1 MNNFTDE
8 SYAAFREAALEK
20 YDFSTCMRPDGSK
33 YGSPGR
39 CIKGSET
46 SAASKDDKKS
56 GSKASS
62 GGGGSFS
69 SGGGGGGGSASG
81 PVGKAETKFNKALER
96 SQKSSK
102 ASGEAQTKL
111 STIKKTKGEKSP
123 QYQKAYIKSSQ
134 LSRKAA
140 EDRMKAVKAG
150 QDLEAAQKKESE
162 KKK

>member
-1 MNNFTDE
+1 MKNAFGQFDE
-8 SYAAFREAALEK
+8 EAYQAFLDSATEK
-20 YDFSTCMRPDGSK
+20 YDFGTCQRPDGSK

-46 SAASKDDKKS
+46 SPASKDDKKS
-56 GSKASS
+56 SSKAA
-62 GGGGSFS
+62 
-69 SGGGGGGGSASG
+69 SGGGGGGSSSG
-81 PVGKAETKFNKALER
+81 PVGKAETKFNKATER

-111 STIKKTKGEKSP
+111 STIKKTKGEKSS

-150 QDLEAAQKKESE
+150 KDLEVAQKKESE